1 MPNAKQYKKVNKRE
15 AQEYNR
21 LWRIANRVKLLNYYR
36 QYRINN
42 LERVKKL
49 QRDWYVKNKSGN
61 HQPVI
66 EYKKVIVYFD

>member
-1 MPNAKQYKKVNKRE
+1 MPNADQYKKVNKRE

-36 QYRINN
+36 QYRMNN
-42 LERVKKL
+42 LEKVKKL
-49 QRDWYVKNKSGN
+49 QRDWYLKKKGII

-66 EYKKVIVYFD
+66 EYKNVIVYFD